1 MMRRLFALC
10 PVLVLAGCSTGS
22 FSVASKAPPAPG
34 HFGQTQ
40 QTAYGTNGL
49 ATTTSQIDP
58 ATGQRVVTG
67 GSFSVGT
74 APASPAMTNAMI
86 GTWTLSDSYAR
97 NCTLSFSITPLA
109 GASGALQASPSGF
122 CSNEFSALAGWMV
135 AGNGVVLT
143 DASGQL
149 RGQLVADNAGAYLGT
164 VNTMFGPTTVKLS
177 RGGV

>member
-1 MMRRLFALC
+1 MIRTLLALGT
-10 PVLVLAGCSTGS
+10 VLTLAGCSTGS
-22 FSVASKAPPAPG
+22 FSMASNAPPAPG
-34 HFGQTQ
+34 NFGQSQ
-40 QTAYGTNGL
+40 QTAFGSNGM
-49 ATTTSQIDP
+49 ATTNSQIDP
-58 ATGQRVVTG
+58 NTGQRVVTG

-86 GTWTLSDSYAR
+86 GNWTLSDSYSR
-97 NCTLSFSITPLA
+97 NCTLSFSAAPLA
-109 GASGALQASPSGF
+109 GTSGALQANQSGF